1 MSKLQSRSR
10 QLAAKVTFCALQILV
25 EKGGGAAGRDVISGI
40 EKKLTFDDWAKEVY
54 EKSGYTRWKSIL
66 HFFTIDLIKAGFL
79 VKNKGVWYATPEG
92 ELALK
97 LGETAMLDKAT
108 EGYYKWREA
117 NPKNEKKVVV
127 SVVDDIDPDDIV
139 DAINEQAQE
148 ATIQQMEQIAID
160 GLRQQINLKNAYEF
174 QDLVAAL
181 LRGMNYYTPFVA
193 PKGKDG
199 GIDVIAY
206 QDPLG
211 AKNPRIKVQVKHREA
226 TANVSE
232 IRELMG
238 LLQKE
243 GDIGL
248 FISTGGFTSDAKA
261 TARSSNVHVELIDF
275 DRFIALW
282 QEFYVK
288 LNDEDK
294 DRLRLRSVYF
304 YEPSI

>member
-1 MSKLQSRSR
+1 MSKNQSRSR
-10 QLAAKVTFCALQILV
+10 QLAAKVTFCALTILV
-25 EKGGGAAGRDVISGI
+25 EKGGEAAGRDVISEI
-40 EKKLTFDDWAKEVY
+40 ENRLELDEWANEVY
-54 EKSGYTRWKSIL
+54 ERSGYTRWKSIL
-66 HFFTIDLIKAGFL
+66 HFFSIDLIKAGFL
-79 VKNKGVWYATPEG
+79 VKKKGVWYITPEG

-97 LGETAMLDKAT
+97 LGEVEMLDKAT

-117 NPKNEKKVVV
+117 NPKVEKKATD
-127 SVVDDIDPDDIV
+127 SVVDDIDAEDDINS
-139 DAINEQAQE
+139 ANEQAQE
-148 ATIQQMEQIAID
+148 ATLQQMEQLAID
-160 GLRQQINLKNAYEF
+160 GLRQQINQKNAYEF

-211 AKNPRIKVQVKHREA
+211 VKSPRIKVQIKHRESPA
-226 TANVSE
+226 SVSE

-248 FISTGGFTSDAKA
+248 FISTGGFTSDAKT
-261 TARSSNVHVELIDF
+261 TARTSHVHVELIDF
-275 DRFIALW
+275 DRFVSLW
-282 QEFYVK
+282 QEFYEK
-288 LNDEDK
+288 LSDEDK
-294 DRLRLRSVYF
+294 DRLRLKPIYF

>member
-1 MSKLQSRSR
+1 MSKVQSRSR
-10 QLAAKVTFCALQILV
+10 QLASKVTYCALQVLV
-25 EKGGGAAGRDVISGI
+25 EKGGEAAGRDVISEI
-40 EKKLTFDDWAKEVY
+40 EKRLTLDDWAKEVY

-66 HFFTIDLIKAGFL
+66 HFFTIDLIKSGFM
-79 VKNKGVWYATPEG
+79 VKNKGVWYVTTEG
-92 ELALK
+92 EAALK
-97 LGETAMLDKAT
+97 LGDVAMLDKAT

-117 NPKNEKKVVV
+117 NPKSDKKSVV
-127 SVVDDIDPDDIV
+127 SVVDDIEADDIADSV
-139 DAINEQAQE
+139 NEQAQE
-148 ATIQQMEQIAID
+148 ATIQQMEQLAID
-160 GLRQQINLKNAYEF
+160 GLRQQINSKNAYEF

-211 AKNPRIKVQVKHREA
+211 VKSPRIKVQIKHRES

-248 FISTGGFTSDAKA
+248 FISTGGFTSDAKT
-261 TARSSNVHVELIDF
+261 TARSSHVHVELIDF

-282 QEFYVK
+282 QEFYEK

-294 DRLRLRSVYF
+294 DRLRLRPIYF

>member
-1 MSKLQSRSR
+1 MSKVQSRSR
-10 QLAAKVTFCALQILV
+10 QLASKVTYCALQILV
-25 EKGGGAAGRDVISGI
+25 EKGGEAAGRDVISEI
-40 EKKLTFDDWAKEVY
+40 EKRLTLDDWAKEVY

-66 HFFTIDLIKAGFL
+66 HFFTIDLIKSGFM
-79 VKNKGVWYATPEG
+79 VKNKGVWYVTTEG
-92 ELALK
+92 EAALK
-97 LGETAMLDKAT
+97 LGDVAMLDKAT

-117 NPKNEKKVVV
+117 NPKSDKKSVA
-127 SVVDDIDPDDIV
+127 SVVDDIDADDV
-139 DAINEQAQE
+139 ADSVNEQAQE
-148 ATIQQMEQIAID
+148 ATIQQMEQLAID
-160 GLRQQINLKNAYEF
+160 GLRQQINSKNAYEF

-211 AKNPRIKVQVKHREA
+211 VKSPRIKVQIKHRDS

-248 FISTGGFTSDAKA
+248 FISTGGFTSDAKT
-261 TARSSNVHVELIDF
+261 TARSSHVHVELIDF

-282 QEFYVK
+282 QEFYEK

-294 DRLRLRSVYF
+294 DRLRLRPIYF

>member
-1 MSKLQSRSR
+1 MSKVQSRSR
-10 QLAAKVTFCALQILV
+10 QLASKVTYCALQVLV
-25 EKGGGAAGRDVISGI
+25 EKGGEAAGRDVISEI
-40 EKKLTFDDWAKEVY
+40 EKRLTLDDWAKEVY

-66 HFFTIDLIKAGFL
+66 HFFTIDLIKSGFM
-79 VKNKGVWYATPEG
+79 VKNKGVWYVTTEG
-92 ELALK
+92 ETALK
-97 LGETAMLDKAT
+97 LGEVAMLDKAT

-117 NPKNEKKVVV
+117 NPKSDKKSVA
-127 SVVDDIDPDDIV
+127 SVVDDIEADDV
-139 DAINEQAQE
+139 ADSVNEQAQE
-148 ATIQQMEQIAID
+148 ATIQQMEQLAID
-160 GLRQQINLKNAYEF
+160 GLRQQINSKNAYEF

-211 AKNPRIKVQVKHREA
+211 VKSPRIKVQIKHRES

-248 FISTGGFTSDAKA
+248 FISTGGFTSDAKT
-261 TARSSNVHVELIDF
+261 TARSSHVHVELIDF

-282 QEFYVK
+282 QEFYEK

-294 DRLRLRSVYF
+294 DRLRLRPIYF

>member
-1 MSKLQSRSR
+1 MSKVQSRSR
-10 QLAAKVTFCALQILV
+10 QLASKVTYCALQILV
-25 EKGGGAAGRDVISGI
+25 EKGGEAAGRDVISDI
-40 EKKLTFDDWAKEVY
+40 EKRLTLDDWAKEVY

-66 HFFTIDLIKAGFL
+66 HFFTIDLIKSGFM
-79 VKNKGVWYATPEG
+79 VKNKGVWYVTTEG
-92 ELALK
+92 EAALK
-97 LGETAMLDKAT
+97 LGDVAMLDKAT

-117 NPKNEKKVVV
+117 NPKSDKKSVA
-127 SVVDDIDPDDIV
+127 SVVDDIEADDV
-139 DAINEQAQE
+139 ADSVNEQAQE
-148 ATIQQMEQIAID
+148 ATIQQMEQLAID
-160 GLRQQINLKNAYEF
+160 GLRQQINSKNAYEF

-211 AKNPRIKVQVKHREA
+211 VKSPRIKVQIKHRES

-248 FISTGGFTSDAKA
+248 FISTGGFTSDAKT
-261 TARSSNVHVELIDF
+261 TARSSHVHVELIDF

-282 QEFYVK
+282 QEFYEK

-294 DRLRLRSVYF
+294 DRLRLRPIYF

>member
-1 MSKLQSRSR
+1 MSKVQSRSR

-25 EKGGGAAGRDVISGI
+25 EKGGEAAGRDVISEI
-40 EKKLTFDDWAKEVY
+40 ESRLTFDTWAKEVY

-66 HFFTIDLIKAGFL
+66 HFFTIDLIKSGFL
-79 VKNKGVWYATPEG
+79 VKNKGVWYVTTEG
-92 ELALK
+92 EAALK
-97 LGETAMLDKAT
+97 LGEVGMLDKAT

-117 NPKNEKKVVV
+117 NPKNEKKSVA
-127 SVVDDIDPDDIV
+127 SVVDDIDSDDV
-139 DAINEQAQE
+139 PDAINEQAQE
-148 ATIQQMEQIAID
+148 ATIQQMEQLAID
-160 GLRQQINLKNAYEF
+160 GLRQQINSKNAYEF

-211 AKNPRIKVQVKHREA
+211 VKSPRIKVQIKHRET

-248 FISTGGFTSDAKA
+248 FISTGGFTSDAKT
-261 TARSSNVHVELIDF
+261 TARTSHVHVELIDF

-282 QEFYVK
+282 QEFYDK

-294 DRLRLRSVYF
+294 DRLRLRPVYF

>member
-1 MSKLQSRSR
+1 MSKAQSRSR
-10 QLAAKVTFCALQILV
+10 QLASRVTFCALQILF
-25 EKGGGAAGRDVISGI
+25 ENGGEAAGRDVISEI
-40 EKKLTFDDWAKEVY
+40 EKRLELDDWANEVY
-54 EKSGYTRWKSIL
+54 ERSGYTRWKSIL
-66 HFFTIDLIKAGFL
+66 HFFSIDLIKAGFL
-79 VKNKGVWYATPEG
+79 VKKKGVWYITPEG
-92 ELALK
+92 ESALK
-97 LGETAMLDKAT
+97 LGEVEMLDKAT

-117 NPKNEKKVVV
+117 NPKVEKKTTT
-127 SVVDDIDPDDIV
+127 SVVDDIDTEDDI
-139 DAINEQAQE
+139 DSANEQAQE
-148 ATIQQMEQIAID
+148 ATLQQMEQLAID
-160 GLRQQINLKNAYEF
+160 GLRQQINQKNAYEF

-211 AKNPRIKVQVKHREA
+211 VKSPRIKVQIKHRES

-248 FISTGGFTSDAKA
+248 FISTGGFTSDAKT
-261 TARSSNVHVELIDF
+261 TARTSHVHVELIDF

-282 QEFYVK
+282 QEFYDK

-294 DRLRLRSVYF
+294 DRLRLKPVYF

>member
-1 MSKLQSRSR
+1 MSKIQSRSR
-10 QLAAKVTFCALQILV
+10 QLAAKVTYCALKILV
-25 EKGGGAAGRDVISGI
+25 EKGGEAAGRDVISEI
-40 EKKLTFDDWAKEVY
+40 EKRLTLDDWAKEVY

-66 HFFTIDLIKAGFL
+66 HFFTIDLIKSGFL
-79 VKNKGVWYATPEG
+79 IKNKGVWYVTTEG
-92 ELALK
+92 ETALK
-97 LGETAMLDKAT
+97 LGEVAMLDKAT
-108 EGYYKWREA
+108 EGYYKWRDA
-117 NPKNEKKVVV
+117 NPKSDKKNVA
-127 SVVDDIDPDDIV
+127 SVVDDIESDDV
-139 DAINEQAQE
+139 LDSVNEQAQE
-148 ATIQQMEQIAID
+148 ATIQQMEQLAID
-160 GLRQQINLKNAYEF
+160 GLRQQINAKNAYEF

-211 AKNPRIKVQVKHREA
+211 AKSPRIKIQIKHRES

-248 FISTGGFTSDAKA
+248 FISTGGFTSDAKV
-261 TARSSNVHVELIDF
+261 TARTSHVHVELIDF

-282 QEFYVK
+282 QEFYDK

-294 DRLRLRSVYF
+294 DRLRLRPVYF

>member
-25 EKGGGAAGRDVISGI
+25 EKGGEAAGRDVISEI

-211 AKNPRIKVQVKHREA
+211 AKSPRIKVQVKHRES

>member
-1 MSKLQSRSR
+1 MSKVQSRSR

-25 EKGGGAAGRDVISGI
+25 EKGGEAAGRDVISEI
-40 EKKLTFDDWAKEVY
+40 ERRLNFDAWAKEVY

-66 HFFTIDLIKAGFL
+66 HFFTIDLIKSGFL
-79 VKNKGVWYATPEG
+79 VKNKGVWYVTTEG
-92 ELALK
+92 ETALK
-97 LGETAMLDKAT
+97 LGEVAMLDKAT

-117 NPKNEKKVVV
+117 NPKNEKKSVA
-127 SVVDDIDPDDIV
+127 SVVDDIDSDDV
-139 DAINEQAQE
+139 PDAINEQAQE
-148 ATIQQMEQIAID
+148 ATIQQMEQLAID
-160 GLRQQINLKNAYEF
+160 GLRQQINSKNAYEF

-211 AKNPRIKVQVKHREA
+211 VKSPRIKVQIKHRET

-248 FISTGGFTSDAKA
+248 FISTGGFTSDAKT
-261 TARSSNVHVELIDF
+261 TARTSHVHVELIDF

-282 QEFYVK
+282 QEFYDK

-294 DRLRLRSVYF
+294 DRLRLRPVYF

>member
-1 MSKLQSRSR
+1 MSKTQSRSR
-10 QLAAKVTFCALQILV
+10 QLASKVTFCALQILV
-25 EKGGGAAGRDVISGI
+25 EKGGEAAGRDVISEI
-40 EKKLTFDDWAKEVY
+40 EKRLELDDWANEVY
-54 EKSGYTRWKSIL
+54 ERSGYTRWKSIL
-66 HFFTIDLIKAGFL
+66 HFFSIDLIKAGFL
-79 VKNKGVWYATPEG
+79 VKKKGVWYITPEG
-92 ELALK
+92 ESALK
-97 LGETAMLDKAT
+97 LGEVEMLDKAT

-117 NPKNEKKVVV
+117 NPKAEKKATS
-127 SVVDDIDPDDIV
+127 SVVDDIDTEDDI
-139 DAINEQAQE
+139 DSANEQAQE
-148 ATIQQMEQIAID
+148 ATLQQMEQLAID
-160 GLRQQINLKNAYEF
+160 GLRQQINQKNAYEF

-211 AKNPRIKVQVKHREA
+211 VKSPRIKVQIKHRES

-248 FISTGGFTSDAKA
+248 FISTGGFTSDAKT
-261 TARSSNVHVELIDF
+261 TARTSHVHVELIDF

-282 QEFYVK
+282 QEFYDK

-294 DRLRLRSVYF
+294 DRLRLKPVYF

>member
-1 MSKLQSRSR
+1 MSKVQSRSR
-10 QLAAKVTFCALQILV
+10 QLASKVTFCALQILV
-25 EKGGGAAGRDVISGI
+25 EKGGEAPGRDVILEI
-40 EKKLTFDDWAKEVY
+40 EKRLQLDDWANEVY
-54 EKSGYTRWKSIL
+54 ERSGYTRWKSIL
-66 HFFTIDLIKAGFL
+66 HFFSIDLIKAGFL
-79 VKNKGVWYATPEG
+79 VKKKGVWYVTPEG
-92 ELALK
+92 ESALK
-97 LGETAMLDKAT
+97 LGEVAMLDKAT
-108 EGYYKWREA
+108 ECYYKWREA
-117 NPKNEKKVVV
+117 NPKAEKKATT
-127 SVVDDIDPDDIV
+127 SIVDDIDPEEDIGS
-139 DAINEQAQE
+139 ANEQAQE
-148 ATIQQMEQIAID
+148 ATLQQMEQLAID
-160 GLRQQINLKNAYEF
+160 GLRQQINQKNAYEF

-211 AKNPRIKVQVKHREA
+211 VKSPRIKVQIKHRES

-248 FISTGGFTSDAKA
+248 FISTGGFTSDAKT
-261 TARSSNVHVELIDF
+261 TARTSHVHVELIDF

-282 QEFYVK
+282 QEFYDK

-294 DRLRLRSVYF
+294 DRLRLKPVYF

>member
-211 AKNPRIKVQVKHREA
+211 AKSPRIKVQVKHREA

-294 DRLRLRSVYF
+294 DRLRLRSLYF

>member
-1 MSKLQSRSR
+1 MSKVQSRSR
-10 QLAAKVTFCALQILV
+10 QLASKVTYCALQILV
-25 EKGGGAAGRDVISGI
+25 EKGGEAAGRDVISEI
-40 EKKLTFDDWAKEVY
+40 EKRLTLDDWAKEVY

-66 HFFTIDLIKAGFL
+66 HFFTIDLIKSGFM
-79 VKNKGVWYATPEG
+79 VKNKGVWYVTTEG
-92 ELALK
+92 EAALK
-97 LGETAMLDKAT
+97 LGDVAMLDKAT

-117 NPKNEKKVVV
+117 NPKSDKKSVA
-127 SVVDDIDPDDIV
+127 SVVDDIDADDV
-139 DAINEQAQE
+139 ADSVNEQAQE
-148 ATIQQMEQIAID
+148 ATIQQMEQLAID
-160 GLRQQINLKNAYEF
+160 GLRQQINSKNAYEF

-211 AKNPRIKVQVKHREA
+211 VKSPRIKVQIKHRES

-248 FISTGGFTSDAKA
+248 FISTGGFTSDAKT
-261 TARSSNVHVELIDF
+261 TARSSHVHVELIDF

-282 QEFYVK
+282 QEFYDK

-294 DRLRLRSVYF
+294 DRLRLRPIYF

>member
-1 MSKLQSRSR
+1 MSKIQSRSR
-10 QLAAKVTFCALQILV
+10 QLAAKVTFSALQILV
-25 EKGGGAAGRDVISGI
+25 EKGGEAAGRDVIAEI
-40 EKKLTFDDWAKEVY
+40 EKRLTLDDWAKEVY
-54 EKSGYTRWKSIL
+54 AKSGYTRWKSIL
-66 HFFTIDLIKAGFL
+66 HFFTIDLIKSGFL
-79 VKNKGVWYATPEG
+79 VKNKGVWYVTTEG
-92 ELALK
+92 EASLK
-97 LGETAMLDKAT
+97 LGEVAMLDKAT

-117 NPKNEKKVVV
+117 KPKSDKKVVS
-127 SVVDDIDPDDIV
+127 SVVDDIDSDDV
-139 DAINEQAQE
+139 HDAINEQAQE
-148 ATIQQMEQIAID
+148 ATIQQMEQLAID
-160 GLRQQINLKNAYEF
+160 GLRQQINSKNAYEF

-211 AKNPRIKVQVKHREA
+211 VKSPRIKVQIKHRESTA
-226 TANVSE
+226 TVSE

-238 LLQKE
+238 LLQKQ

-248 FISTGGFTSDAKA
+248 FISTGGFTSDAKS
-261 TARSSNVHVELIDF
+261 TARTSHVHVELIDF

-282 QEFYVK
+282 QEFYDK

-294 DRLRLRSVYF
+294 DRLRLKPVYF

>member
-1 MSKLQSRSR
+1 MSKVQSRSR
-10 QLAAKVTFCALQILV
+10 QLAAKVIFCALEILV
-25 EKGGGAAGRDVISGI
+25 EKGGEAPGRDVISEI
-40 EKKLTFDDWAKEVY
+40 EKRLPLDDWAKEVY
-54 EKSGYTRWKSIL
+54 EKSGYTRWKGIL
-66 HFFTIDLIKAGFL
+66 HFFTIDLIKSGFL
-79 VKNKGVWYATPEG
+79 VRNKGVWYITTEG
-92 ELALK
+92 EAALK
-97 LGETAMLDKAT
+97 LGEVAMLDKAT

-117 NPKNEKKVVV
+117 NPKSDKKSVA
-127 SVVDDIDPDDIV
+127 SVVDDIDSDDVPDAV
-139 DAINEQAQE
+139 NEQAQE
-148 ATIQQMEQIAID
+148 ATIQQMEQLAVD
-160 GLRQQINLKNAYEF
+160 GLRQQINSKNAYEF

-181 LRGMNYYTPFVA
+181 LRGMNDYTPFVA

-211 AKNPRIKVQVKHREA
+211 VKSPRIKVQIKHRES

-248 FISTGGFTSDAKA
+248 FISTGGFTSDAKT
-261 TARSSNVHVELIDF
+261 TARSSHVHVELIDF

-282 QEFYVK
+282 QEFYEK

-294 DRLRLRSVYF
+294 DRLRLRPIYF

>member
-1 MSKLQSRSR
+1 MSKVQSRSR

-25 EKGGGAAGRDVISGI
+25 EKGGEAAARDVIFEI
-40 EKKLTFDDWAKEVY
+40 ESRLTFDDWAKEVY
-54 EKSGYTRWKSIL
+54 QRSGYTRWKSIL
-66 HFFTIDLIKAGFL
+66 HFFTIDLIKSGFL
-79 VKNKGVWYATPEG
+79 VKNKGVWYVTREG
-92 ELALK
+92 KDALE
-97 LGETAMLDKAT
+97 LGEVAMLDKAT
-108 EGYYKWREA
+108 EGYDKWREA
-117 NPKNEKKVVV
+117 NPKNEKKAVA
-127 SVVDDIDPDDIV
+127 SVVDDIDSDDVPDS
-139 DAINEQAQE
+139 INEKAQE
-148 ATIQQMEQIAID
+148 ATIQQMEQNAID
-160 GLRQQINLKNAYEF
+160 GLRQKINSINAYEF

-211 AKNPRIKVQVKHREA
+211 VKSPRIKVQIKHRES
-226 TANVSE
+226 TANVAE
-232 IRELMG
+232 IRQLMG

-248 FISTGGFTSDAKA
+248 FISTGGFTNDAKT
-261 TARSSNVHVELIDF
+261 TALTSHVHVELIDF

-282 QEFYVK
+282 QEFYDK

-294 DRLRLRSVYF
+294 DRLRLRPVYF